1 MTRPLPSPVTG
12 DKYYLGSNN
21 SHQKVEKE
29 IVNNKNTTENY
40 MTLSPAQKFEQ
51 DLKNKHGG
59 GGGGVGGGISRG
71 GVGGGGVVLI

>member
-1 MTRPLPSPVTG
+1 MTRPPPSPVTG
-12 DKYYLGSNN
+12 DKYFLGSNN
-21 SHQKVEKE
+21 SNRKVE
-29 IVNNKNTTENY
+29 ITTENY

-59 GGGGVGGGISRG
+59 GGGGVGGGIDGG